1 MSRYELIKEYPGSP
15 CLGTIVEKDPLS
27 KSYYH
32 RDEDKKWCILNNHVE
47 NNPEY
52 WEKLNENIYWA
63 VSTEI
68 YKQFGQ
74 VLFFAWTIYKVEAF
88 EPKDS
93 VIKYFKTRE
102 EAEGFIL
109 YNKPCLSYDD
119 VCKMFNS
126 SRDFKGDVMT
136 FRISEKSLKEFVKS
150 KI

>member
-52 WEKLNENIYWA
+52 WEKLNEEHWMVFTKKESSIRPWYAYRSEQCLSYFN
-63 VSTEI
+63 S
-68 YKQFGQ
+68 QHN
-74 VLFFAWTIYKVEAF
+74 
-88 EPKDS
+88 
-93 VIKYFKTRE
+93 FKTRE
-102 EAEGFIL
+102 EAEEFIL

-150 KI
+150 KL